1 MAPILQSKDTDR
13 LNGSRNKTHIS
24 AAYKKHSLILK
35 TGIAFKDRMKDWTE
49 VL

>member
-1 MAPILQSKDTDR
+1 MVPILQSKDTDR